1 MERYTLVK
9 QIGKGSYGA
18 VYLAKL
24 KADGCAVCRA
34 LAAIC
39 VRSCVDHVLD
49 SRVPLVAQD
58 RPACH

>member
-24 KADGCAVCRA
+24 KADRCVQQGAPALGPPNPLLVVC
-34 LAAIC
+34 
-39 VRSCVDHVLD
+39 
-49 SRVPLVAQD
+49 
-58 RPACH
+58 

>member
-24 KADGCAVCRA
+24 KADRCAQQAPWLRRDGQTPAA
-34 LAAIC
+34 L
-39 VRSCVDHVLD
+39 S
-49 SRVPLVAQD
+49 
-58 RPACH
+58 